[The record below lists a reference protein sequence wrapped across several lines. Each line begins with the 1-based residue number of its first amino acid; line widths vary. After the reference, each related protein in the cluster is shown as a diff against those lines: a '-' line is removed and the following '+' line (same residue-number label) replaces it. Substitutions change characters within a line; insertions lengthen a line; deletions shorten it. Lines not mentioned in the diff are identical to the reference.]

1 MTDAMAFDETFD
13 VVVVGYGFAGGAA
26 AIEAADQGVSVLL
39 IEKMPD
45 PGGISICAGGGIRLA
60 KDAGDA
66 FAYLNETSGGR
77 TDEDVLRT
85 FADGVANLEG
95 YLRDLASVNN
105 AAVVVRDRPG
115 NYPFQGLNT
124 WSFFEV
130 TEIPGFD
137 PREEYPH
144 VRGRLGGPLVFKV
157 VDDNVRK
164 REIDVRM
171 DCPAVRLIKG
181 QDGSLCGLTVQQ
193 DGELRNIKARRG
205 VILASGGFEADPR
218 MQQQYWQMAPVT
230 SAVSQGNTGDGIR
243 MAQEFGADLWH
254 MWHFHGSYGF
264 RHTDPR
270 FPTALRMKRLPD
282 WTPGGDEPDVQMAW
296 IVVDQTGKRYMNEY
310 PPYGQDTGHRDM
322 DIFDTA
328 SQSFRRIPS
337 FVIVDEEGR
346 KMYPLGQA
354 VFNDRETPE
363 YEWSADNIQEI
374 ENGILTK
381 ADSMAE
387 LAEAVGVQKAVLQAT
402 LDQWNQACENGTDED
417 YERPSGTMVPINK
430 PPYYVGNVWPV
441 VSNTQGGPRHDS
453 KQSIVNPYGEP
464 IPRLYEAGELGSIW
478 GYLYLVGGNL
488 AECFISGRIAGREAA
503 GLTPWDVT

>member
-1 MTDAMAFDETFD
+1 MTFDETYD

-26 AIEAADQGVSVLL
+26 AIEAADQGASVLL

-45 PGGISICAGGGIRLA
+45 PGGISICAGGGVRLA
-60 KDAGDA
+60 KNADDA
-66 FAYLNETSGGR
+66 FAYLNATNAGR

-85 FADGVANLEG
+85 FADEVTNLEG
-95 YLRDLASVNN
+95 YLRDLASVND
-105 AAVVVRDRPG
+105 AKVVVRDRPG
-115 NYPFQGLNT
+115 NYPFPGLDT
-124 WSFFEV
+124 WGFFEV
-130 TEIPGFD
+130 AEIPGFD
-137 PREEYPH
+137 PLKEYPH

-171 DCPAVRLIKG
+171 SCPAVRLIKG
-181 QDGSLCGLTVQQ
+181 DDGSLRGLTVEQ
-193 DGELRNIKARRG
+193 DGKLRNIKARRG
-205 VILASGGFEADPR
+205 VILASGGFEADPK
-218 MQQQYWQMAPVT
+218 MQSQYWQLAPVT

-282 WTPGGDEPDVQMAW
+282 WTPSREPPDVEMAW
-296 IVVDQTGKRYMNEY
+296 IVVDQDGKRYMNEY

-328 SQSFRRIPS
+328 SQTFKRIPS

-354 VFNDRETPE
+354 VFNDRNSPG
-363 YEWSADNIQEI
+363 YVWSDDNLQEVD
-374 ENGILTK
+374 NGILSK
-381 ADSMAE
+381 ADSLAE
-387 LAEAVGVQKAVLQAT
+387 LADIVGVKENALQAT
-402 LDQWNQACENGTDED
+402 LDRWNGFCSDGEDED
-417 YERPSGTMVPINK
+417 FGRPSGTMVKINK
-430 PPYYVGNVWPV
+430 PPYYVGQVWPV

-488 AECFISGRIAGREAA
+488 AECFISGQIAGREAA
-503 GLTPWDVT
+503 NLDPWDAE